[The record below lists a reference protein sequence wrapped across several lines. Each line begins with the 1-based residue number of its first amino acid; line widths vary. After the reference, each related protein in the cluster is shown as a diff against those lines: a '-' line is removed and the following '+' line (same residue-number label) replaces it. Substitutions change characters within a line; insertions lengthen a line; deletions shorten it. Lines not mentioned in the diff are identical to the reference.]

1 MSTPFA
7 DERGSVSA
15 FAVCVI
21 GSLVMLGL
29 FMFDSGRYVDTY
41 LRTSGVAENAA
52 RIGAQSIVGIR
63 SGQPRV
69 DQRLATSRAQEYL
82 QSEGLIGTVRAIGT
96 QVEVTVIE
104 EWSPV
109 VISPLGNRRII
120 VKRRANVI
128 DE

>member
-1 MSTPFA
+1 M
-7 DERGSVSA
+7 
-15 FAVCVI
+15 
-21 GSLVMLGL
+21 
-29 FMFDSGRYVDTY
+29 
-41 LRTSGVAENAA
+41 
-52 RIGAQSIVGIR
+52 
-63 SGQPRV
+63 
-69 DQRLATSRAQEYL
+69 DQRLATNRAQEYL